1 MHKKKH
7 NVTEAWLRKLLHS
20 LREFDKYKDYM
31 EKAFAI
37 RIEIGHRDGEAISQG
52 NLGTLNDFLIKPRKF
67 NVNNDLKVIRWVDY
81 TLNNLFSRS
90 LISNISNMLSL

>member
-20 LREFDKYKDYM
+20 LRKFDKCKDYM

-37 RIEIGHRDGEAISQG
+37 RIEIGHRDGEAISHG

-67 NVNNDLKVIRWVDY
+67 NVNSDLKVIRWVDY

-90 LISNISNMLSL
+90 LAFHYI